1 MSTDRGPFE
10 LFARSTPHGF
20 VQWEFEH
27 DELQQLVG
35 RPVVRG
41 AKAFVEGLCYHLCQT
56 LERTDYLGEHM
67 SVQCDPFLASQLLM
81 LRTDIESAV
90 RECDDLLVAQLGI
103 ERVHSKKPE
112 ER

>member
-1 MSTDRGPFE
+1 MSTSRRPFE
-10 LFARSTPHGF
+10 LFTRSKTNG
-20 VQWEFEH
+20 FEH
-27 DELQQLVG
+27 WDFDYDELFYLVG

-41 AKAFVEGLCYHLCQT
+41 ADAFVEGLCYHLCQT
-56 LERTDYLGEHM
+56 LERADYLSEHM
-67 SVQCDPFLASQLLM
+67 SVQGDPFLASQLLM

-103 ERVHSKKPE
+103 ERVHTKKPE